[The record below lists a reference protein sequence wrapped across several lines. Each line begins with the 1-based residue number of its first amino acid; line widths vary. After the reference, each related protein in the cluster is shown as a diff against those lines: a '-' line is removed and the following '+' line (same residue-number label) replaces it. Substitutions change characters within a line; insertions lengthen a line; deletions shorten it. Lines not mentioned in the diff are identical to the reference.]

1 MGEGKF
7 WVEIWRLAMA
17 RRRTK
22 RARVNRD
29 VHVAGNAASW
39 EEQRGWNRRFILGAE
54 WPADLERMI
63 RARQCRT
70 SKAQQGGLCLS
81 LQAKGS

>member
-1 MGEGKF
+1 MKVSFGLRFGDKRWLEGG
-7 WVEIWRLAMA
+7 
-17 RRRTK
+17 RRGP
-22 RARVNRD
+22 RVNRD

-63 RARQCRT
+63 RARQYRT